1 MKQYSYMIVS
11 ITDRDSQYEGAVI
24 ETIIDST
31 RKLNNVKAINA
42 IRQHICSHNN
52 LNNVT
57 ILNIVHL
64 KTRLSIGGWV
74 ANVFT
79 KVFKR
84 DSVH

>member
-11 ITDRDSQYEGAVI
+11 ITDRDSQYNGAVI
-24 ETIIDST
+24 ETIIDCT

-42 IRQHICSHNN
+42 IRQHICNEN
-52 LNNVT
+52 CIDNVT

-64 KTRLSIGGWV
+64 KTRLSIGGWF